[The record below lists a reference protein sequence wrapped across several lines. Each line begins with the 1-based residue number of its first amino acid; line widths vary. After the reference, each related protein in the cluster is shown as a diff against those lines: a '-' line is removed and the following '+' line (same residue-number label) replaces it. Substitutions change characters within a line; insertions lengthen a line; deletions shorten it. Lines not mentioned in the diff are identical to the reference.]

1 MLQLSGLAQG
11 KHTATP
17 KWPHWDVQP
26 LADVLTTWLSWLTH
40 MRTHLS
46 LNLKPAI
53 LECCH
58 PTEDVVT
65 LLVNDDDGWWYICV

>member
-53 LECCH
+53 LE
-58 PTEDVVT
+58 
-65 LLVNDDDGWWYICV
+65 